1 MASHSTT
8 PKWREPWALRKLA
21 YIIVGFVG
29 LVLWYFGFIEQDQ
42 ADALAN
48 SPLLATLVSWI
59 AASKTHEGSDST
71 ATEEDVARER
81 TRVERAEEQLAAA
94 RKTESK
100 LDDATAL
107 LELTAA
113 RLESA
118 GAIPPAAQHVAAVS
132 KAEGSLPVYTGPGI

>member
-1 MASHSTT
+1 MATHANT
-8 PKWREPWALRKLA
+8 PKWREPWAVRKAA
-21 YIIVGFVG
+21 YILVGAVG

-48 SPLLATLVSWI
+48 SPLLATLVSWV
-59 AASKTHEGSDST
+59 AAAKTHEGSDST
-71 ATEEDVARER
+71 ATDSDVARER
-81 TRVERAEEQLAAA
+81 TLVERAEEQLAAA

-113 RLESA
+113 RLEAAGGAQVSA
-118 GAIPPAAQHVAAVS
+118 GV
-132 KAEGSLPVYTGPGI
+132 LPVFAGPTSRGE